1 VVTGIGVGV
10 MCIGEGEFKLFFLAV
25 VVVATHYLLL
35 FLWAREGLMIL
46 VCFILFLEILFC

>member
-1 VVTGIGVGV
+1 MVTGIGVGV